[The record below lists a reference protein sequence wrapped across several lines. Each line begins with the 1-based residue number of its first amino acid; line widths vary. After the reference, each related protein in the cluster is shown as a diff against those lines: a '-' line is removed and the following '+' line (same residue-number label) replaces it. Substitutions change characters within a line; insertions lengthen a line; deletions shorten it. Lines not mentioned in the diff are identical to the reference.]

1 MPSPPQVARDFAYQC
16 SSPVLYDFPPAFL
29 SVTGQN
35 RAGGG
40 VGGSGQGESGGM
52 LSTTFSVDDI
62 FLKSQRTIIVQI
74 FLSTTNFSVDENFSV
89 DDIFLGSMFVI
100 MTPTTPHTRA
110 PGSQKE
116 PYCDVDNRI
125 PNVKRL
131 LEVDN
136 RYPIVNPISSRA

>member
-1 MPSPPQVARDFAYQC
+1 
-16 SSPVLYDFPPAFL
+16 
-29 SVTGQN
+29 
-35 RAGGG
+35 
-40 VGGSGQGESGGM
+40 M

-89 DDIFLGSMFVI
+89 DDIFWGSMFVI

-116 PYCDVDNRI
+116 PFCDVDNRI
-125 PNVKRL
+125 PNVKKL

>member
-1 MPSPPQVARDFAYQC
+1 
-16 SSPVLYDFPPAFL
+16 
-29 SVTGQN
+29 
-35 RAGGG
+35 
-40 VGGSGQGESGGM
+40 M

-74 FLSTTNFSVDENFSV
+74 FLSTTNFSVD
-89 DDIFLGSMFVI
+89 DIFWGSMFVI

-125 PNVKRL
+125 PNVKKL